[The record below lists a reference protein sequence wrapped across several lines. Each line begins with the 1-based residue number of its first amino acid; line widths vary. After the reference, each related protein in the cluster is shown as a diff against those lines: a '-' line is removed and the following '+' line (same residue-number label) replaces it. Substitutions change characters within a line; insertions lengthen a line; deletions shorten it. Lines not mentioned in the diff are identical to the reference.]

1 MKMNKK
7 LTEKEK
13 LEKILGIHSGDDV
26 DLFAAWTKEKA
37 VEIARDENIQL
48 TDRHW
53 DVIDFLRVYYQNVG
67 KDMPS
72 SHEFSKTL
80 DERFSEEGGLKY
92 LFKLFPGGP
101 VAQGSRIAGLPVPD
115 DAVDSSFGSLH

>member
-1 MKMNKK
+1 MSKK
-7 LTEKEK
+7 LTEKEQ
-13 LEKILGIHSGDDV
+13 LEEILGIHPSDEVDV
-26 DLFAAWTKEKA
+26 FTAWTKDKA

-48 TDRHW
+48 TDQHW
-53 DVIDFLRVYYQNVG
+53 DVINFLRVYYQNVG

-72 SHEFSKTL
+72 SHEFSNTL

-101 VAQGSRIAGLPVPD
+101 VAQGSQIAGLPVPG
-115 DAVDSSFGSLH
+115 DAVNSSFGSFH